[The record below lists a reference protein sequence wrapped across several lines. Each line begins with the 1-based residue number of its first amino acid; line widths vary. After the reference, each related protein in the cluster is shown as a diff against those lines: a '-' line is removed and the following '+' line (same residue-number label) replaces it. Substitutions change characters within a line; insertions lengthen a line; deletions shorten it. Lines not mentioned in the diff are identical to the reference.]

1 MGLDKAGNPG
11 GLHFGS
17 SPLPIL
23 VGLDEAF
30 GVLTGGHFVLFSLV
44 PAVCT
49 WLCPGGIANQFVS
62 IADNVID
69 EFRRR
74 FRNRASLY

>member
-30 GVLTGGHFVLFSLV
+30 DVLTGGHFVLFSLV
-44 PAVCT
+44 PVVWI
-49 WLCPGGIANQFVS
+49 WLCPGGIANQFCKH
-62 IADNVID
+62 
-69 EFRRR
+69 RRQR
-74 FRNRASLY
+74 DRRVPA